1 MRSTRIGMPR
11 ARTPRN
17 FDPEARLQ
25 DVIKSFV
32 ARYNYLHEWRI
43 QKLVFYAD
51 LLSLSRRGYRLTSA
65 DFKKHFYGVFS
76 SNIREELGK
85 MTELDRRPDKTPT
98 GKDTVRFQLR
108 RSLLVPTLS
117 KEDICLIEEAHEAT
131 RDLTNEQLADWGK
144 ETTIWRTT
152 DQGAPLDLRQYGSVM
167 IRDSRADVERY
178 RTLRAKTETRRARF
192 KSVRELRR
200 SLEKAF
206 PE

>member
-1 MRSTRIGMPR
+1 MPR
-11 ARTPRN
+11 ARASPSKS

-76 SNIREELGK
+76 SNIREELWK
-85 MTELDRRPDKTPT
+85 MSDLTQRPDKTPT
-98 GKDTVRFQLR
+98 GKDTKRFQLQG
-108 RSLLVPTLS
+108 SLVLSTLS
-117 KEDICLIEEAHEAT
+117 KEDISLIEEAHEAT

-144 ETTIWRTT
+144 ETTLWRTT
-152 DQGAPLDLRQYGSVM
+152 DQGALLDLRGYGTLMS
-167 IRDSRADVERY
+167 RDSRGDVERY
-178 RTLRAKTETRRARF
+178 RELRAKTETRKARF
-192 KSVRELRR
+192 KNVKELRR
-200 SLEKAF
+200 ALEKTAT
-206 PE
+206 ES